1 MVWHKYANIVLILD
15 SDSIEI
21 AYSMKYTHTHTLSLS
36 LGGVE
41 NDSAIS
47 HTKCN
52 IYVAVRVHGVRC
64 ISYSHQIRL
73 FNFAIE
79 AFIYLF

>member
-1 MVWHKYANIVLILD
+1 MPTSFKYWIPIQSKLPIQWN
-15 SDSIEI
+15 
-21 AYSMKYTHTHTLSLS
+21 THTHTLSLS